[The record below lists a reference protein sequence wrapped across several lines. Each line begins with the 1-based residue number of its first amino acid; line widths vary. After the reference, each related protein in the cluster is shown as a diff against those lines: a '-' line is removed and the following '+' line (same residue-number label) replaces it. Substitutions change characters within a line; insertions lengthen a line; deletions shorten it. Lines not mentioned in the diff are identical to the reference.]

1 MIKINQH
8 LCPCCSQPLLRHIS
22 CQRVYWFCSQCH
34 QEMPDL
40 ENLAET
46 QFVPHW
52 AAQQIRVSKPLK
64 KRLPQSEKL
73 YFCMEESKDLQHLA
87 FSDSLTK
94 IANRLRFQ
102 AYLEQQ
108 WLMMAQEQAPLS
120 LILGDF
126 DFFKAYNDY
135 YGHQDGDKCLQKV
148 AQAIVS
154 VVKGSADL
162 VPRYG
167 GEEFVVILPNT
178 KAEGA
183 YRVAQE
189 IIAKIKGLKVPHLY
203 SQISPYLTLSLGVA
217 SIIPSDEYSAD
228 LLISAADQALDQA
241 KSQGRD
247 RLILHENLL
256 QQINISQPEPT
267 FFLPSNNEEKKDTSK
282 SEQLISYVA
291 YYLSRGK
298 NIISPRKGFISFE
311 GLVYEYWGY
320 QKKFEDFWQQLQ
332 QRSDF
337 YDLHIDGDLYSF
349 GQFLDGSCT
358 VGECAR
364 CNLPTPR
371 SVGRAPDV
379 SNCTL
384 CIEPWLAQRRFYDP
398 EFPNLEEFHPARLV
412 VIGTPPTDFQKL
424 QELFFHNGVEVTFV
438 AKLEDIS
445 YQVLPPTVD
454 LVILAEVAEAEG
466 KAWAQELSRY
476 QQFVGVPIVAL
487 SPEAGHGLPWME
499 RSLGITDY
507 VLTPHSG
514 DRLAYYLRQVLQPQS
529 NASTTGLHWFPR

>member
-52 AAQQIRVSKPLK
+52 ATQQIRVSKPLK

>member
-52 AAQQIRVSKPLK
+52 ATQQIRVSKPLK

-228 LLISAADQALDQA
+228 LLISAADQALEQA

-267 FFLPSNNEEKKDTSK
+267 FFLPSNNEEKNDTSK

>member
-46 QFVPHW
+46 KFVPHW
-52 AAQQIRVSKPLK
+52 ATKQIRLSKPLK

-189 IIAKIKGLKVPHLY
+189 IIAKIKGLKIPHLY

-217 SIIPSDEYSAD
+217 SIIPSDQYSAD

-445 YQVLPPTVD
+445 YQALPPTVD

-476 QQFVGVPIVAL
+476 QQFVGIPIVAL